1 MRLGAYECKI
11 KANTLLAKVYNN
23 AKSVKER
30 HRHRYEANPKY
41 RKDFESKGLL
51 VSGES
56 DGLIESVELKTHP
69 FFLAVQFHPEFT
81 SRLERVNPVIYSF
94 VKAGLSDENR

>member
-1 MRLGAYECKI
+1 MQKNI
-11 KANTLLAKVYNN
+11 N
-23 AKSVKER
+23 ER

-41 RKDFESKGLL
+41 RKEFEDKGLI

-56 DGLIESVELKTHP
+56 EGLIEAVELNNHP

-81 SRLERVNPVIYSF
+81 SRLERVNPVICGF
-94 VKAGLSDENR
+94 IKAAISYEDD